1 MKRDFEE
8 GEKNL
13 SQKNTLC
20 GGNHCGKCCGGSCSG
35 CGSLELTQAEADF
48 LLTFAELPFQPVVGK
63 DVSDCHVYAFPACMS
78 EESPKPDVR
87 PEVISA
93 LAGKGLIEAD
103 YDIPLRNYDY
113 QGFED
118 YPLHGS
124 MALTIRGQQVLDQL
138 YSLGFESS
146 ADVKGDRP

>member
-35 CGSLELTQAEADF
+35 CGSLELTQAEANF

-63 DVSDCHVYAFPACMS
+63 SVSDCPVYAFPACTP
-78 EESPKPDVR
+78 EENHVPGVH
-87 PEVISA
+87 PELISV
-93 LAGKGLIEAD
+93 LAGKGLIEVD
-103 YDIPLRNYDY
+103 YDIPLSNYDY
-113 QGFED
+113 QGFEG

-124 MALTIRGQQVLDQL
+124 MALTYRGQQVLDQL
-138 YSLGFESS
+138 YSLGSELSP
-146 ADVKGDRP
+146 DRRGGRP